1 MDVNKEAE
9 EYANNV
15 RKGVEFDC
23 IEECRLYIQNAKE
36 DFISGHNSKSTQAKI
51 IQVQID
57 ILKEYSDYYWNK
69 ISTER
74 ILKHIE
80 ILQKEL
86 KQLENEIS

>member
-1 MDVNKEAE
+1 MIDINKEAE
-9 EYANNV
+9 KYLLGFREGEV
-15 RKGVEFDC
+15 PKSFDEVKQ
-23 IEECRLYIQNAKE
+23 IYIA
-36 DFISGHNSKSTQAKI
+36 GHNSKATQAKV
-51 IQVQID
+51 IQGQIN